1 MADFCGKVRLARL
14 MQSSEHRI
22 SNRFRRRKMFNISMP
37 QTITAA
43 IGAIVLSA
51 TFLSSAVGPVHASQ
65 IAQVTTSAQAHA

>member
-1 MADFCGKVRLARL
+1 
-14 MQSSEHRI
+14 
-22 SNRFRRRKMFNISMP
+22 MFNISMP